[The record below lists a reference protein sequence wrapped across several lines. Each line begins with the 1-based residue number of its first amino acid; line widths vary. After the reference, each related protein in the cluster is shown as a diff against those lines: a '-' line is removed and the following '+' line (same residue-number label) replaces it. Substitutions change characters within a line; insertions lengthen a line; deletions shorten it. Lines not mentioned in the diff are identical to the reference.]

1 MECMILGQP
10 WQAEQLR
17 LAVENA
23 DEGWRCVAVRGA
35 QEAYRGV
42 MSGELDVLWLME
54 TPPGLMEALQEQPP
68 LVSPWL
74 VSSCADPLC
83 VDACLEPEQA
93 SLLPGMVALMEH
105 TGRVPLLC
113 GGLLPELTRL
123 SAGLLHALD
132 MPPRLGAWAF
142 LPDMLALCTAH
153 PALLQ
158 DMGRSLYPL
167 SAARHGLTPA
177 CVERR
182 LRMAVE
188 STWNRGSMDALERF
202 FGQSIDPERGKPTNK
217 EFLCQ
222 LRLRLALETNRRLA
236 RSRQEQPSPP

>member
-10 WQAEQLR
+10 WQTEQAC

-23 DEGWRCVAVRGA
+23 DERWRCMAVRSA

-42 MSGELDVLWLME
+42 MSGELDALWMLDAC
-54 TPPGLMEALQEQPP
+54 PGLTEALRERPP
-68 LVSPWL
+68 LASPWL
-74 VSSCADPLC
+74 VSACADDLF
-83 VDACLEPEQA
+83 VDARLATEQGQ
-93 SLLPGMVALMEH
+93 LLPGMIALLER

-113 GGLLPELTRL
+113 DGLLPELTRL

-132 MPPRLGAWAF
+132 MPPRLGAWTF

-153 PALLQ
+153 PALLR

-222 LRLRLALETNRRLA
+222 LRQRLALETA
-236 RSRQEQPSPP
+236 RCISL

>member
-1 MECMILGQP
+1 MECMILGQS
-10 WQAEQLR
+10 WQVEQAC
-17 LAVENA
+17 LAVENT
-23 DEGWRCVAVRGA
+23 DERWRCVAVRSA

-42 MSGELDVLWLME
+42 VGGEPDVLWLLEAYPRLME
-54 TPPGLMEALQEQPP
+54 TLRERPP
-68 LVSPWL
+68 LASPWL
-74 VSSCADPLC
+74 VSACADDSCAD
-83 VDACLEPEQA
+83 AWLEPEQA
-93 SLLPGMVALMEH
+93 HLLPGMTTLLERS
-105 TGRVPLLC
+105 GRVPMLC
-113 GGLLPELTRL
+113 EKLLPELTRL
-123 SAGLLHALD
+123 SEGLLHALD

-153 PALLQ
+153 PALLL
-158 DMGRSLYPL
+158 DMSRGLYPL
-167 SAARHGLTPA
+167 SAARHSLTPA

-222 LRLRLALETNRRLA
+222 LRQRLAQETA
-236 RSRQEQPSPP
+236 RCLTL